1 MQSEMAGLI
10 SFTLVLG
17 TGCLDHPIV
26 WSGTRAQA
34 PEEIRL

>member
-1 MQSEMAGLI
+1 MQSKIAGLV

-34 PEEIRL
+34 LEEIRL